1 MLGQLVCVCPSSP
14 CLIALC
20 SHGTPAPLSGVGIA
34 ALRTSNLT
42 VICAAAR
49 ERIRVLE
56 MRDVFSLFYLRI
68 PIFQRRYCWG
78 QPQWETLLQDV
89 LASSGHELGRLTA
102 YESKSIKGGRREI
115 VVCDG
120 QQRAMTCL
128 LLLAAVRDLLVDES
142 TGLELVKRIDEI
154 LCPNLAEMQVLLLD
168 RQHLSLVNG
177 ELTLGAISP
186 TYLDRANFYEA
197 VFPKPFRAS
206 LERVHF
212 FGNRP
217 IEAKEYFL
225 SKLREFILVPQTTPD
240 SILQRCST
248 LVESVL
254 SCRWLYFPLRDGTED
269 LSVIFQR
276 LARHD
281 RGARPRQVEGVDT
294 DESDLVRSLLLGSFR
309 CEADALEMY
318 QKRWLCIERAAQSAA
333 HAATQA
339 LEVTF
344 YLNTIL
350 QEFIDVKVS
359 AFASSSEHAPAYHR
373 KKAKHELPSPYLQF
387 CTLLEG
393 DLGRSVPSGG
403 GSCPVDAIMV
413 EQRAR
418 KVLGELVSFVDAAE
432 KVDVKTR

>member
-1 MLGQLVCVCPSSP
+1 VVLSS
-14 CLIALC
+14 LD
-20 SHGTPAPLSGVGIA
+20 TPAPHTDVGVA
-34 ALRTSNLT
+34 ALRTSNPT

-49 ERIRVLE
+49 ETIRVLE
-56 MRDVFSLFYLRI
+56 MREVFSLFYLRI

-78 QPQWETLLQDV
+78 QPQWKTLLQDV
-89 LASSGHELGRLTA
+89 LAGSGHVLGRLTA
-102 YESKSIKGGRREI
+102 YESKSMKGDRHEI

-142 TGLELVKRIDEI
+142 TGLELAKRIDEI

-168 RQHLSLVNG
+168 RHGLSLVNG
-177 ELTLGAISP
+177 EFTLGAISP
-186 TYLDRANFYEA
+186 TYLDRASFYEA
-197 VFPKPFRAS
+197 VFPKPLRAS
-206 LERVHF
+206 FERVHCL
-212 FGNRP
+212 GNRP
-217 IEAKEYFL
+217 MEAKLYLL
-225 SKLREFILVPQTTPD
+225 SKLREFFLVPQTTPD

-269 LSVIFQR
+269 LSVIFER

-281 RGARPRQVEGVDT
+281 RGARPRPVEGVDI

-350 QEFIDVKVS
+350 QEFIDVQVS
-359 AFASSSEHAPAYHR
+359 ASASSSEHAPACLDVACENKLGHHR
-373 KKAKHELPSPYLQF
+373 KKAKHELTSQGVYLHF
-387 CTLLEG
+387 CKLLES

-413 EQRAR
+413 EQCAR
-418 KVLGELVSFVDAAE
+418 NVLGELVSFVDARR
-432 KVDVKTR
+432 KG